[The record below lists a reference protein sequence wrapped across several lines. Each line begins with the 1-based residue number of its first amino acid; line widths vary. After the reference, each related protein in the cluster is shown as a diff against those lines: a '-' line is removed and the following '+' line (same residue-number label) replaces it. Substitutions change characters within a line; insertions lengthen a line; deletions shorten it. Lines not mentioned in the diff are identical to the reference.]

1 MPFRGK
7 FNLSKVLAQ
16 TKSAKVESKPPE
28 IPTTTVLQWVC
39 TKRLASPAIWMAKI
53 SSQRSSNSLP
63 WGTKGWA
70 SILRVRLRSRVLTNS
85 VLMWMAGRPGQLPI
99 LAAKVVLVNR
109 SPRRRS
115 TSISLMTNCSLNEK
129 RSDSVSNVPF
139 SYISPLPAKTTSVVD
154 SPKPDELNTYPARQ
168 RADCWLTNERT

>member
-1 MPFRGK
+1 
-7 FNLSKVLAQ
+7 
-16 TKSAKVESKPPE
+16 
-28 IPTTTVLQWVC
+28 
-39 TKRLASPAIWMAKI
+39 
-53 SSQRSSNSLP
+53 
-63 WGTKGWA
+63 
-70 SILRVRLRSRVLTNS
+70 
-85 VLMWMAGRPGQLPI
+85 MWMAGGPGQLPI

-168 RADCWLTNERT
+168 RADC